1 MHTAHLTLTRQ
12 EAETVKALARLT
24 LHRLYAHRFHTF
36 NTASVEFVRS
46 VVDLIYHIGTHY
58 EEAIYESPCD

>member
-12 EAETVKALARLT
+12 EAETVKALARL
-24 LHRLYAHRFHTF
+24 YAQLSRFHTF
-36 NTASVEFVRS
+36 NTASVEFVQS

>member
-12 EAETVKALARLT
+12 EAETVNALARL
-24 LHRLYAHRFHTF
+24 YAHNLSTF
-36 NTASVEFVRS
+36 NTASVEFVQS